1 MRSLVA
7 NYLFIIHRYLL
18 IQRVASLSPN
28 KVKYYVNLFMLKD
41 DERVHYRSMR
51 ILLVERF
58 IYRGK
63 FHFVRIGVIYER
75 LSYCGFS
82 IPA

>member
-1 MRSLVA
+1 
-7 NYLFIIHRYLL
+7 
-18 IQRVASLSPN
+18 
-28 KVKYYVNLFMLKD
+28 MLKD

-51 ILLVERF
+51 ILLVQRF

-63 FHFVRIGVIYER
+63 FHFVWIGMMYER